1 MKQAAA
7 PAVEP
12 EVSNR
17 PSFSNDEIYRR
28 IQNAV
33 LEHRLAPGTKLVEE
47 RLAEISGVSRTKI
60 REVLGKLAHEGLVT
74 LIPNRGAFIAS
85 PSAQQARDVF
95 VTRRMIEPE
104 MARLLAHSVTTPQLR
119 ALRRHVRQESEARR
133 RGEMHTVIRLSGEFH
148 VLFAQMLGNEILL
161 RLLRELTP
169 LTCLVITLYDKPNV
183 PACPHHEHDELI
195 DALEARDGERAAGIM
210 LEHLRHIEATL
221 SFDTPAPAAVDIEAI
236 FS

>member
-1 MKQAAA
+1 MKQAAV
-7 PAVEP
+7 PAVAP
-12 EVSNR
+12 EISNR
-17 PSFSNDEIYRR
+17 PSFSNDEISRR

-104 MARLLAHSVTTPQLR
+104 MARQLANTITTPQLR
-119 ALRRHVRQESEARR
+119 ALRRHVRQEGEARR
-133 RGEMHTVIRLSGEFH
+133 RGEMHAVIRLSGEFH
-148 VLFAQMLGNEILL
+148 VLFAQMHGNEILL

-183 PACPHHEHDELI
+183 PACPHHEHDALI
-195 DALEARDGERAAGIM
+195 DALEARDGERAAAIM

-221 SFDTPAPAAVDIEAI
+221 SFDAPATAAVDIEAI